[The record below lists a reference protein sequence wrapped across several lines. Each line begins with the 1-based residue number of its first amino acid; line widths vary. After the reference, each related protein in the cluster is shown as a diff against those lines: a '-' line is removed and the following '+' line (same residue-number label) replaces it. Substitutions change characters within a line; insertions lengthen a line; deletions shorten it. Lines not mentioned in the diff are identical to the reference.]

1 MTAFRYLLAI
11 PRRSENGGKPI
22 SLVGSPGRVREHP
35 PALWCSDASRLL
47 WAQDRRT
54 FVIGDLFDRSGF
66 RAVAAIADSVAA
78 RLDTSPDV
86 LVEDFLGSY
95 LAIVAGADGSRILRD
110 PTGLMPCYIREFEGN
125 IFLASAVAALDAA
138 RSGPC
143 GVDWDRLSEFLQ
155 TPGIRRRATCPAD
168 LEELPPGVLNCFG
181 SDGRSERR
189 LWTPWRFTGRSEER
203 RVGKGWVSTWRSR

>member
-22 SLVGSPGRVREHP
+22 SLVGSPGLVREHA

-95 LAIVAGADGSRILRD
+95 LAIVAGA
-110 PTGLMPCYIREFEGN
+110 E
-125 IFLASAVAALDAA
+125 
-138 RSGPC
+138 
-143 GVDWDRLSEFLQ
+143 DRKSK
-155 TPGIRRRATCPAD
+155 R
-168 LEELPPGVLNCFG
+168 LN
-181 SDGRSERR
+181 SSH
-189 LWTPWRFTGRSEER
+189 
-203 RVGKGWVSTWRSR
+203 